1 MPSFYMHDEKIMRR
15 PAEIIADNLRT
26 LKKDR
31 QIASDNAMAKL
42 AEVDQKSV
50 WRIMRHEQSPTIDML
65 EKLAKPFGLHAWQ
78 LLIPNL
84 DPKNPPVFVMTDTER
99 DLYCKMARMASEF
112 VASEPK
118 AHYEQ

>member
-1 MPSFYMHDEKIMRR
+1 MPSCSLHDENIMRR
-15 PAEIIADNLRT
+15 PVETIADNLQA
-26 LKKDR
+26 LKADR
-31 QIASDNAMAKL
+31 QIPSDNALAKL
-42 AEVDQKSV
+42 ANVDQKTV
-50 WRIMRHEQSPTIDML
+50 WRIMRHEQSPTVDML

-99 DLYCKMARMASEF
+99 DLYRKLARLASEF

-118 AHYEQ
+118 PKYEQ

>member
-1 MPSFYMHDEKIMRR
+1 MRK
-15 PAEIIADNLRT
+15 AIEIIADNLQI
-26 LKKDR
+26 LKIDR
-31 QIASDNAMAKL
+31 KIASDNALAKL

-99 DLYCKMARMASEF
+99 ELYCRLARMASEF
-112 VASEPK
+112 VASEPRV
-118 AHYEQ
+118 HYKQ